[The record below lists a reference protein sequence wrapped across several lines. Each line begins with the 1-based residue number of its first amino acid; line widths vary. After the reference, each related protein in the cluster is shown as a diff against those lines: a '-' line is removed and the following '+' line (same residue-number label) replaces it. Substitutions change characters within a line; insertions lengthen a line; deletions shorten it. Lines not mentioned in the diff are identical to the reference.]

1 MASPPQPQC
10 MASPPQPQ
18 CMVLAP
24 LAPCLGLLEAHQ
36 QPWALALAQHLGCP
50 EAPQDPMAAL
60 LPHHMLARPTLSHT
74 LRASEA
80 TWYFTQQATV
90 HPLRPAIW
98 VVSQAPQW
106 PQAALPGTLSLA
118 MAPQLSLPMTTR
130 TSLST
135 MGCQSHARQD
145 LPPALLGL
153 MRTMPLG
160 VPRS

>member
-10 MASPPQPQ
+10 ML
-18 CMVLAP
+18 LAP
-24 LAPCLGLLEAHQ
+24 LATCLGLLEAPQ
-36 QPWALALAQHLGCP
+36 QPWALALPQSLVFP
-50 EAPQDPMAAL
+50 EAPQDPMAAP
-60 LPHHMLARPTLSHT
+60 LPHRMLARPTLSHT

-80 TWYFTQQATV
+80 TWYLTQQATV
-90 HPLRPAIW
+90 HPPLPVTW
-98 VVSQAPQW
+98 VVCQAPAW
-106 PQAALPGTLSLA
+106 PPAALPGTPSLA

-145 LPPALLGL
+145 LPPALLGH